1 MGPVRILVMSK
12 VGRVTYPATLEL
24 DAKNPGDPYG
34 FWTSG
39 EGAQLLCLHSRKRP
53 GVVSGSHEDRG
64 SCSPQG
70 LCTRFPLELPQYHPP
85 WPLLNLPIYAF
96 IVHSFPSEHLAGF
109 VPTHEF
115 TWLQV
120 YHLSPYRVSAAR
132 GGELSLLHLPLY
144 SQHLELCLTHGGTQ

>member
-70 LCTRFPLELPQYHPP
+70 LCTCILSVWEL
-85 WPLLNLPIYAF
+85 F
-96 IVHSFPSEHLAGF
+96 
-109 VPTHEF
+109 
-115 TWLQV
+115 
-120 YHLSPYRVSAAR
+120 
-132 GGELSLLHLPLY
+132 LSLPTLPLANLAY
-144 SQHLELCLTHGGTQ
+144 SWGVNLGLT